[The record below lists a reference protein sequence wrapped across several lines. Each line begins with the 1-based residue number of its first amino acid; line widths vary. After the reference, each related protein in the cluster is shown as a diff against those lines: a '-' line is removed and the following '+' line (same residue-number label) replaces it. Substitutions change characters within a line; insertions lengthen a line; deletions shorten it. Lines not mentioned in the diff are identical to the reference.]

1 MKDGLAASSSVPWRT
16 HLMGAI
22 LSLLSVPYIAHLLSS
37 AGMFNNYAAVLTNWT
52 DTTNMDNLH
61 ASAFSH
67 DGLSVAGSK
76 CKPN

>member
-1 MKDGLAASSSVPWRT
+1 
-16 HLMGAI
+16 
-22 LSLLSVPYIAHLLSS
+22 
-37 AGMFNNYAAVLTNWT
+37 MFNNYAAVLTKWT

-61 ASAFSH
+61 ASAFYH